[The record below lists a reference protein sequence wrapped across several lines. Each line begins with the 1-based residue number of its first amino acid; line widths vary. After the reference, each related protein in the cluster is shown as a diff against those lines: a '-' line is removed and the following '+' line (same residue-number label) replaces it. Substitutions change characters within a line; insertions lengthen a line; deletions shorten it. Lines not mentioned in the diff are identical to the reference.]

1 MATRIGGS
9 AILKVIHV
17 GLWLGNRFLDV
28 ENPGTIQRA
37 DTVANVD
44 PTGVAT
50 LYQALRVSGLTLS
63 EFHLPLQ

>member
-28 ENPGTIQRA
+28 ENPGHSSTR
-37 DTVANVD
+37 
-44 PTGVAT
+44 GYSSERRSYGSCHS
-50 LYQALRVSGLTLS
+50 LSGPS
-63 EFHLPLQ
+63 REWPYA